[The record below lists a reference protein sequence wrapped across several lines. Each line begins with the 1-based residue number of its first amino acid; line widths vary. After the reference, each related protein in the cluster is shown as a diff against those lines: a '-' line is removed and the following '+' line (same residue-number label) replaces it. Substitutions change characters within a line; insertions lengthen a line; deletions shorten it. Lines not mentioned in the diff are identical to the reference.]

1 MSLIWLNGVLV
12 SRDAARIDPDDRG
25 FLLGDGAFETLRL
38 EAGAVRRWSRHQ
50 SRLAGALDAL
60 EILSPDW
67 EVLEAGIRDLIGAMK
82 LDAAVVRLTVSR
94 GPLGGGMMAQE
105 GGTPTVLM
113 TARPLPERVTSVSAQ
128 IIETARRDARNLSS
142 RHKLTGY
149 ADMLGAR
156 RSAQRAGADMALVL
170 SSDGPVSSAD
180 SANLFWVKEGVVF
193 TPSLACGPL
202 PGTTRAALIEALRMR
217 GVRVEEGAYD
227 ASALKSADWI
237 FVTNAVMGL
246 TPISTLDGRALSV
259 PGADLALFRAICEDA
274 L

>member
-25 FLLGDGAFETLRL
+25 FLLGDGAFETLRF

-105 GGTPTVLM
+105 GGTPTVLI
-113 TARPLPERVTSVSAQ
+113 TARALPDRPSSLSAQ

-142 RHKLTGY
+142 CHKLTGY

-202 PGTTRAALIEALRMR
+202 PGTTRAALIDALRMR